1 MADAARC
8 PGPGSEEVLMENQEG
23 SSAGIDSETPGA
35 SAPDKPVCLIVL
47 GMAGSGKTTF
57 VQRLTAHLHYLKSP
71 PYVINLDPAVHT
83 VPFPANIDIRDTVN
97 YKEVMKQYG
106 LGPNGGIVT
115 SLNLFATRFDQV
127 MQFIEKKQHN
137 HRYVLI
143 DTPGQIEV
151 FTWSASGTIITEA
164 LASSFPCVV
173 IYVMDTSRSVNPV
186 TFMSNML
193 YACSILY
200 KTKLP
205 FIVVMNKTDIIDHS
219 FAVEWMQ
226 DFEVFQDALNQE
238 TSYVSNLTRSMSLVL
253 DEFYTNLRVVGVSAV
268 TGSGL
273 DELFVQVEDAAKEY
287 ERDYRPEYERL
298 RKQLAEAQSKKQQEQ
313 LERLR
318 KDLGAVDIT
327 NTPSAEDTDIA
338 GPSDLIMTRGNLD
351 EEEEEGESD
360 TDDIDHTV
368 TEESRERDAF
378 GNFLKQRKEVVQK
391 HVASV
396 VNFPATRTV
405 RALTKPGVRF
415 SNKRDSGEDQED
427 SSEMNLHGSE
437 PTPPPPPSGLLDQ
450 SQPKTEHH
458 CRESTYLTT
467 VSLEENSGS
476 SSSMTLAAYREKMRE
491 LPLLSLFCSCIRP
504 QPRDDTGD
512 TKEAGMVDLN
522 LCNIREMEVIELS
535 KRASGQA
542 FEVIL
547 KPPTFDGGPE
557 LRATTPPRPK
567 PSLEEIQKK
576 LNAAQERRKC
586 QEAELLKHL
595 AERREHEREVAQ
607 KALTKERQE
616 CRADANKEQ
625 QQMHLNASQEQLQ
638 EEDKHSMEVS

>member
-1 MADAARC
+1 ILDVAAGTNDTETYYISQWKRK
-8 PGPGSEEVLMENQEG
+8 LFYNT
-23 SSAGIDSETPGA
+23 SALT
-35 SAPDKPVCLIVL
+35 SAPASLPSARDKPVCLIVL

-57 VQRLTAHLHYLKSP
+57 VQRLTAHLHSQKTP
-71 PYVINLDPAVHT
+71 PYVINLDPAVHE

-127 MQFIEKKQHN
+127 MQFIEKKQQN

-273 DELFVQVEDAAKEY
+273 DELFVQVEDAADEY
-287 ERDYRPEYERL
+287 EREYRPEYERL
-298 RKQLAEAQSKKQQEQ
+298 RKQLADAQSKKQQQQ

-318 KDLGAVDIT
+318 KDLGAVDMT
-327 NTPSAEDTDIA
+327 NTPKTEGADIA
-338 GPSDLIMTRGNLD
+338 GPSDLIMTRGNPD
-351 EEEEEGESD
+351 EEEEEEDSD
-360 TDDIDHTV
+360 TDDIDHT
-368 TEESRERDAF
+368 TEESKEADAF
-378 GNFLKQRKEVVQK
+378 GNFLTERREVVQ
-391 HVASV
+391 
-396 VNFPATRTV
+396 V
-405 RALTKPGVRF
+405 R
-415 SNKRDSGEDQED
+415 NKKCAV
-427 SSEMNLHGSE
+427 
-437 PTPPPPPSGLLDQ
+437 P
-450 SQPKTEHH
+450 
-458 CRESTYLTT
+458 
-467 VSLEENSGS
+467 
-476 SSSMTLAAYREKMRE
+476 
-491 LPLLSLFCSCIRP
+491 
-504 QPRDDTGD
+504 
-512 TKEAGMVDLN
+512 
-522 LCNIREMEVIELS
+522 
-535 KRASGQA
+535 
-542 FEVIL
+542 
-547 KPPTFDGGPE
+547 DGP
-557 LRATTPPRPK
+557 
-567 PSLEEIQKK
+567 
-576 LNAAQERRKC
+576 
-586 QEAELLKHL
+586 
-595 AERREHEREVAQ
+595 
-607 KALTKERQE
+607 
-616 CRADANKEQ
+616 
-625 QQMHLNASQEQLQ
+625 
-638 EEDKHSMEVS
+638 

>member
-1 MADAARC
+1 MADVCGPGPEETSVGNQGGSAAGGDGEAPAAAARD
-8 PGPGSEEVLMENQEG
+8 L
-23 SSAGIDSETPGA
+23 
-35 SAPDKPVCLIVL
+35 PVCLIVL

-57 VQRLTAHLHYLKSP
+57 VQRLTAYLHSRKAP
-71 PYVINLDPAVHT
+71 PYVINLDPAVHE

-127 MQFIEKKQHN
+127 MQFIENKQHN

-173 IYVMDTSRSVNPV
+173 IYVMDTSRSVSPV

-205 FIVVMNKTDIIDHS
+205 FIVAMNKTDIIDHS

-268 TGSGL
+268 AGTGL

-298 RKQLAEAQSKKQQEQ
+298 RKQLAEAQSLKQQQQ

-318 KDLGAVDIT
+318 KDLGAVNIT
-327 NTPSAEDTDIA
+327 KTPATEDPDIA
-338 GPSDLIMTRGNLD
+338 GPSDLIMTRGSRDDD
-351 EEEEEGESD
+351 EEEEDEDSD
-360 TDDIDHTV
+360 TDDIDHNV
-368 TEESRERDAF
+368 TEESKEGDAF
-378 GNFLKQRKEVVQK
+378 GNFLKERKEVVQ
-391 HVASV
+391 
-396 VNFPATRTV
+396 V
-405 RALTKPGVRF
+405 RNRKGAIP
-415 SNKRDSGEDQED
+415 
-427 SSEMNLHGSE
+427 
-437 PTPPPPPSGLLDQ
+437 
-450 SQPKTEHH
+450 
-458 CRESTYLTT
+458 
-467 VSLEENSGS
+467 
-476 SSSMTLAAYREKMRE
+476 
-491 LPLLSLFCSCIRP
+491 
-504 QPRDDTGD
+504 
-512 TKEAGMVDLN
+512 
-522 LCNIREMEVIELS
+522 
-535 KRASGQA
+535 
-542 FEVIL
+542 
-547 KPPTFDGGPE
+547 DG
-557 LRATTPPRPK
+557 
-567 PSLEEIQKK
+567 
-576 LNAAQERRKC
+576 
-586 QEAELLKHL
+586 H
-595 AERREHEREVAQ
+595 
-607 KALTKERQE
+607 
-616 CRADANKEQ
+616 
-625 QQMHLNASQEQLQ
+625 
-638 EEDKHSMEVS
+638 

>member
-1 MADAARC
+1 MATAA
-8 PGPGSEEVLMENQEG
+8 SG
-23 SSAGIDSETPGA
+23 SSDEALHESEDAGCSQSTSSSSQEQNTDH
-35 SAPDKPVCLIVL
+35 KPVCLIVL

-57 VQRLTAHLHYLKSP
+57 VQRLTGYLHTKKSP
-71 PYVINLDPAVHT
+71 PYVINLDPAVHE

-127 MQFIEKKQHN
+127 MKFIEKKQNCHE
-137 HRYVLI
+137 YVLI

-205 FIVVMNKTDIIDHS
+205 FIVAMNKTDIIDHS

-273 DELFVQVEDAAKEY
+273 DELFVQVADAAKEY
-287 ERDYRPEYERL
+287 ETEYRPEYERL
-298 RKQLAEAQSKKQQEQ
+298 HRELAEAQTQKQEEQ

-318 KDLGAVDIT
+318 KDMGAVSMET
-327 NTPSAEDTDIA
+327 TAPSDATDLG
-338 GPSDLIMTRGNLD
+338 GPSDLIFNRGNPD
-351 EEEEEGESD
+351 EEEEDDSD

-368 TEESRERDAF
+368 TEESKEATSF
-378 GNFLKQRKEVVQK
+378 GKFLK
-391 HVASV
+391 
-396 VNFPATRTV
+396 
-405 RALTKPGVRF
+405 
-415 SNKRDSGEDQED
+415 
-427 SSEMNLHGSE
+427 
-437 PTPPPPPSGLLDQ
+437 
-450 SQPKTEHH
+450 
-458 CRESTYLTT
+458 
-467 VSLEENSGS
+467 
-476 SSSMTLAAYREKMRE
+476 
-491 LPLLSLFCSCIRP
+491 
-504 QPRDDTGD
+504 
-512 TKEAGMVDLN
+512 
-522 LCNIREMEVIELS
+522 
-535 KRASGQA
+535 
-542 FEVIL
+542 
-547 KPPTFDGGPE
+547 
-557 LRATTPPRPK
+557 
-567 PSLEEIQKK
+567 
-576 LNAAQERRKC
+576 
-586 QEAELLKHL
+586 
-595 AERREHEREVAQ
+595 ERREIVQVRNRKSEG
-607 KALTKERQE
+607 
-616 CRADANKEQ
+616 
-625 QQMHLNASQEQLQ
+625 
-638 EEDKHSMEVS
+638 